1 LVKSR
6 RQHLRLWFEFYKL
19 CHRGAASGRALVV
32 RVGKDKLFDFAP
44 HLKESA
50 EFYAPWGDVRAVKF
64 DAWWKDHQHLFGET
78 LVREV
83 TAITLHPDVVHL
95 AVPLNVPVSKSL
107 EQIEGLIKAKQ
118 TKRLKDRGID
128 PRDVKSKS
136 IGFGQYELTA
146 GVEIHGAT
154 LNDILMTLATWID
167 SNQPPVNS
175 KFCQKLREVFEE
187 RPINKHVPYLI
198 STKAQKDEN
207 GNLRFDEVQIR
218 SVRRY
223 INRGIKV
230 CRSVSLRDFPGKAV
244 LSRDSVNL

>member
-1 LVKSR
+1 MSAPIVKSR

-50 EFYAPWGDVRAVKF
+50 KFYAPWGDVRAVKF

-83 TAITLHPDVVHL
+83 TAITPHPDVVHL
-95 AVPLNVPVSKSL
+95 AVPLNISVSKSL
-107 EQIEGLIKAKQ
+107 EQIEGLIQAKQ

-128 PRDVKSKS
+128 PRAVKSKN

-146 GVEIHGAT
+146 GVEIRGAT

-187 RPINKHVPYLI
+187 RPISTHIPYLI

-207 GNLRFDEVQIR
+207 GNLRFDEGQVRQIR
-218 SVRRY
+218 KY
-223 INRGIKV
+223 LKRGIEV
-230 CRSVSLRDFPGKAV
+230 CLSVSLGQFPGK
-244 LSRDSVNL
+244 SRLD

>member
-1 LVKSR
+1 MPAPIVKSR

-50 EFYAPWGDVRAVKF
+50 EFYAPWGDVRTVKF

-83 TAITLHPDVVHL
+83 TAITPHPDVVHL
-95 AVPLNVPVSKSL
+95 AVPLNQTVSKSL
-107 EQIEGLIKAKQ
+107 EQIEGLIHAKQ
-118 TKRLKDRGID
+118 TNRLKDRGID
-128 PRDVKSKS
+128 PRAVKSKN

-146 GVEIHGAT
+146 GVEIRGAT

-167 SNQPPVNS
+167 SNQPAVNT
-175 KFCQKLREVFEE
+175 KFLLKLREVFEE
-187 RPINKHVPYLI
+187 RPISTYIPYVLAL
-198 STKAQKDEN
+198 KPQKDAH
-207 GNLRFDEVQIR
+207 EVLNISMIKR
-218 SVRRY
+218 ELIAVR
-223 INRGIKV
+223 K
-230 CRSVSLRDFPGKAV
+230 SLVFK
-244 LSRDSVNL
+244 

>member
-1 LVKSR
+1 MSSPIIKSR

-19 CHRGAASGRALVV
+19 CHRAPVVSASKGVNL
-32 RVGKDKLFDFAP
+32 DFRP
-44 HLKESA
+44 NLKKSA
-50 EFYAPWGDVRAVKF
+50 EFYVPWGDVRAVKF

-83 TAITLHPDVVHL
+83 TAITPHPDVVHL
-95 AVPLNVPVSKSL
+95 AVPLNISVSKSL
-107 EQIEGLIKAKQ
+107 EQIEGLIQAKQ

-146 GVEIHGAT
+146 GVEIRGAT

-187 RPINKHVPYLI
+187 RPISTHIPYLI

-207 GNLRFDEVQIR
+207 GDLRFDEGQIR
-218 SVRRY
+218 TVRRY
-223 INRGIKV
+223 IKKGIEV
-230 CRSVSLRDFPGKAV
+230 CRSVSLRDFPGK
-244 LSRDSVNL
+244 SRLK